1 MDCRAGLCS
10 RFISFGVSNL
20 FSHSP
25 WSEGL
30 PINYYA
36 HFVFF
41 RGFYYLDVFMAG
53 RKISRAKFYPDQF
66 LMRHF
71 NVVSVVWVQ
80 VSWAEQYIS
89 SSAGGC
95 YCKQLCFL
103 VCYIRQEEMVILFLQ

>member
-10 RFISFGVSNL
+10 RLYHLGFNL

-25 WSEGL
+25 WSERAAA
-30 PINYYA
+30 IIIMRIS
-36 HFVFF
+36 FF
-41 RGFYYLDVFMAG
+41 ISRYFIIWMVFMAG

-71 NVVSVVWVQ
+71 NVVRWCGFSKLGRAV
-80 VSWAEQYIS
+80 YIKQP
-89 SSAGGC
+89 GGC
-95 YCKQLCFL
+95 YCNSFAFL